1 MIPED
6 RHQSVWLRDH
16 DHAGFVSGRWVNL
29 RKKAAAVGVLAMIGA
44 VAFPAGPAHAD
55 SIRDSQWHLD
65 YLKMD
70 EAHRIT
76 EGAGVKVAVIDSGT
90 SVHTDLKKNLL
101 KGTDVTP
108 GGDGTG
114 RVDTSGHGTLMAGLI
129 AGHGHGSGAG
139 ALGMAPAAKVVPV
152 KAFDGPADNGNRL
165 VTAIEWATKAGVG
178 VMNISGATVPSRLL
192 LAAAGEAVRS
202 DVVVVAS
209 TGNRNKEFLVAYP
222 AAIPEVLAV
231 GAVDRKGKLADFS
244 VTGSAVDIC
253 APGADIVGPYKNNKY
268 YKGYGTSQAAAVVS
282 GAVALVRAKFPEL
295 SAEEVVHRITATADD
310 IGPSGK
316 DDQCGY
322 GVLNVVKALTA
333 EVEPVTPTASAAA
346 SAAPSASAVAAGAPT
361 AQTPSAQA
369 QAAEPKSG
377 SSTALVAGAG
387 AVAAVLAGLLAF
399 VMIRKRRTI

>member
-1 MIPED
+1 
-6 RHQSVWLRDH
+6 
-16 DHAGFVSGRWVNL
+16 
-29 RKKAAAVGVLAMIGA
+29 
-44 VAFPAGPAHAD
+44 
-55 SIRDSQWHLD
+55 WHLD

-76 EGAGVKVAVIDSGT
+76 EGAGVKVAVIDTGT
-90 SVHTDLKKNLL
+90 SAHTDLKRNLL
-101 KGTDVTP
+101 KGTDVIP
-108 GGDGTG
+108 DGNGTG
-114 RVDTSGHGTLMAGLI
+114 RVDTSGHGTLIAGLI

-152 KAFDGPADNGNRL
+152 KAFEGPADNGDSL
-165 VTAIEWATKAGVG
+165 VAAIEWATKAGVG
-178 VMNISGATVPSRLL
+178 VMNISGATVPSRPL

-209 TGNRNKEFLVAYP
+209 SGNRSDGFLVAYP

-231 GAVDRKGKLADFS
+231 GAVDKKGKLADFS

-268 YKGYGTSQAAAVVS
+268 YKGNGTSESAAVAS

-333 EVEPVTPTASAAA
+333 EVGPLTSATPAAT
-346 SAAPSASAVAAGAPT
+346 SAAPSAVTPVTADVPT
-361 AQTPSAQA
+361 APVA
-369 QAAEPKSG
+369 AAEPKSS

-387 AVAAVLAGLLAF
+387 IGAVGLAGLLAF
-399 VMIRKRRTI
+399 VMIRKRRAS